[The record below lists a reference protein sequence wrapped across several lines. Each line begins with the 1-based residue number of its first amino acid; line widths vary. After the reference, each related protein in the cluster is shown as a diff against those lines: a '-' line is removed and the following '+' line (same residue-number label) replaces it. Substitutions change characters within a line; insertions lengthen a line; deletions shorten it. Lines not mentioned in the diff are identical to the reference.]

1 MKAIWQLDLPDV
13 AATETFAQSFAHC
26 AQPPLVVL
34 LSGDLG
40 AGKTTWVRAV
50 LRAWGWTGTVRSPT
64 YTLLETYDTTS
75 VGLVH
80 HLDLY
85 RLRTPEELEDLGLAD
100 LWPAPA
106 VWFIEWPAQGAGHLP
121 PADLALDWVHE
132 MSGRQVRLAASSEKG
147 ECLLAQWSRALKQWG
162 AMRTCQANEESGLS
176 E

>member
-50 LRAWGWTGTVRSPT
+50 LRAWGWAGTVRSPT
-64 YTLLETYDTTS
+64 YTLLETYDATAI
-75 VGLVH
+75 GPVH

-100 LWPAPA
+100 LWPTPA
-106 VWFIEWPAQGAGHLP
+106 VWFIEWPTQGAGHLP
-121 PADLALDWVHE
+121 PADLTLDWVHKT
-132 MSGRQVRLAASSEKG
+132 SGRQVRLIAASEMG
-147 ECLLAQWSRALKQWG
+147 ERLLAQWAPTLKQWG
-162 AMRTCQANEESGLS
+162 AAQTCQANEESSLS

>member
-13 AATETFAQSFAHC
+13 AATESLAQSFAHY

-50 LRAWGWTGTVRSPT
+50 LRAWGWAGTVRSPT
-64 YTLLETYDTTS
+64 YTLLETYDATAI
-75 VGLVH
+75 GPVH

-85 RLRTPEELEDLGLAD
+85 RLRTPDELEDLGLAD
-100 LWPAPA
+100 LWPTPA
-106 VWFIEWPAQGAGHLP
+106 VWFIEWPTQGAGHLP
-121 PADLALDWVHE
+121 PADLMLDWAHKTA
-132 MSGRQVRLAASSEKG
+132 GRQVRLVATSEMG
-147 ECLLAQWSRALKQWG
+147 ERLLAQWAPALKQWG
-162 AMRTCQANEESGLS
+162 ARHTCQTDEEPILS

>member
-13 AATETFAQSFAHC
+13 AATETFAQSFAHY

-50 LRAWGWTGTVRSPT
+50 LRAWGWAGTVRSPT
-64 YTLLETYDTTS
+64 YTLLETYDATAI
-75 VGLVH
+75 GPVH

-100 LWPAPA
+100 LWPTPA
-106 VWFIEWPAQGAGHLP
+106 VWFIEWPTQGAGHLP
-121 PADLALDWVHE
+121 PADLTLDWIH
-132 MSGRQVRLAASSEKG
+132 SPPGRQIRLAAFSAAG
-147 ECLLAQWSRALKQWG
+147 QGLLAQWIPVLKQQG
-162 AMRTCQANEESGLS
+162 ARKINQENEETDLS
-176 E
+176 K